1 MNVFL
6 KSREELNRIKSLEL
20 SKTKEIGNEGI
31 KFWENRVKEFKKLSK
46 KEAIKLLVKAEKIEA
61 KIQVIKKT
69 ISKELRYE

>member
-6 KSREELNRIKSLEL
+6 KSREELNHIKSLEL

-46 KEAIKLLVKAEKIEA
+46 KEAITLLVKAEKIEA